1 MAGMTSLIEDS
12 ANNPGVNPEGVT
24 DDESHLKRQLKA
36 GERVLNRV
44 QQERNQ
50 LQDANAKLGEEL
62 KGARA
67 GLSGSVKENERLRR
81 GIYSKC
87 LTELL

>member
-1 MAGMTSLIEDS
+1 MRCARKSNSDIAGAAGRDLDRQE
-12 ANNPGVNPEGVT
+12 
-24 DDESHLKRQLKA
+24 LLRQLKA

-62 KGARA
+62 KGAQA
-67 GLSGSVKENERLRR
+67 ELSGSVKENQRLRR

-87 LTELL
+87 LSELF